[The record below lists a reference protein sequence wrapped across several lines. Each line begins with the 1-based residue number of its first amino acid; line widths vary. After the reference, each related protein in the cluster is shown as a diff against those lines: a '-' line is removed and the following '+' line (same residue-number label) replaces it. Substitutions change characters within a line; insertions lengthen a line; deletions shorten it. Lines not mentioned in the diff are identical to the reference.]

1 MTRVYK
7 GVGSDAPSAT
17 SSSSSSSRKSLLAPT
32 RKTKIL
38 SHHRLAA
45 RVSFA
50 SFVTEIRLSYYIV
63 TSSINLLLNEG
74 SLENAKLS
82 ENYFFANCEEMLF
95 VETYARKGIVHLR
108 EIFTPGTLEVPKTP
122 TALKE
127 LESIHKV
134 LELYVWLSFRLDE
147 WFPDHELTSSQKNI
161 CSLLIEEFLERFGW
175 QKPR

>member
-1 MTRVYK
+1 MMTRVYK

-17 SSSSSSSRKSLLAPT
+17 SSSSNSSRKSLLAPT

-38 SHHRLAA
+38 SHRRLAA

-50 SFVTEIRLSYYIV
+50 SFVTEIRLSYYRVKKRSLSDI
-63 TSSINLLLNEG
+63 G
-74 SLENAKLS
+74 FLENAKLS

-127 LESIHKV
+127 LEFIHKV

-161 CSLLIEEFLERFGW
+161 CSL
-175 QKPR
+175 

>member
-1 MTRVYK
+1 MTRIYK

-32 RKTKIL
+32 RKMKIL
-38 SHHRLAA
+38 SHRRLAA

-50 SFVTEIRLSYYIV
+50 SFVTEIRLLYYIDQ
-63 TSSINLLLNEG
+63 
-74 SLENAKLS
+74 
-82 ENYFFANCEEMLF
+82 F

-161 CSLLIEEFLERFGW
+161 CSL
-175 QKPR
+175 